1 MAEKRCFKVAN
12 LAPNADNLEIGHL
25 DDYRRPNFN
34 LYHSLYENGTVKR
47 DCDNRLALPCYVR
60 IVLNAGSA

>member
-25 DDYRRPNFN
+25 DDYERPNFN
-34 LYHSLYENGTVKR
+34 LYNSLYENGTVKR
-47 DCDNRLALPCYVR
+47 DCD
-60 IVLNAGSA
+60 